1 MVLYRCQRCLKEFN
15 KKSNY
20 ITHCNKKNQCIERA
34 KINIF
39 AQIPE
44 NAAQNPE
51 KNSAEYKCGHC
62 HKCYLNKYT
71 LQRHLRDYCKELKK
85 KTLSETI
92 KLKNE
97 MIDMKHEIKEMSKE
111 IKQLRTEN
119 NQLIAL
125 TNAHQ
130 QTIHGNHNTVNSN
143 NTTNNTTNNVFITIP
158 FGNEDY
164 KRLTE
169 EDRIRIINHGKDAIL
184 ECFKLIHFNKSIPE
198 FQNIKHTDLSS
209 NTVTIVGENNQLE
222 SRSIDEVVHT
232 SFDNTWNFVDNISMR
247 SDKKF
252 LNKCDKEWSKETQ
265 DHMKDLRFVPTKRN
279 REKEK
284 IKGCMIGNTKN

>member
-1 MVLYRCQRCLKEFN
+1 MVLYRCQRCLKEFS
-15 KKSNY
+15 KKCDY
-20 ITHCNKKNQCIERA
+20 IRHMNRKYKCQDTKNVLE
-34 KINIF
+34 NT
-39 AQIPE
+39 QIPE
-44 NAAQNPE
+44 KAAQNPE
-51 KNSAEYKCGHC
+51 KKSAEFKCGYC
-62 HKCYLNKYT
+62 HKCFDRKFS
-71 LQRHLRDYCKELKK
+71 LQRHIKDSCKELKK
-85 KTLSETI
+85 KTLSETV

-111 IKQLRTEN
+111 IKQLRSEN

-125 TNAHQ
+125 SNFKQLQNINCNNTN
-130 QTIHGNHNTVNSN
+130 TNCN
-143 NTTNNTTNNVFITIP
+143 NTTNNTNVFITIP

-184 ECFKLIHFNKSIPE
+184 ECFKLIHFNQSIPE

-209 NTVTIVGENNQLE
+209 NTVTVVGENNQLE
-222 SRSIDEVVHT
+222 SRPIDEVVHT
-232 SFDNTWNFVDNISMR
+232 SFDNTWDFVDNLAVR
-247 SDKKF
+247 SDTKF

-265 DHMKDLRFVPTKRN
+265 DHMKELRFVPTKRN